1 MKTRITIIGF
11 LTILSLA
18 ACKKGGNADA
28 KVADY
33 KKQITE
39 KKEALTA
46 LKSEIAVLED
56 SLAKYK
62 VEAEELALVSV
73 TPVKKSGFTHYL
85 DIQAKVESDNNV
97 LASPQMPG
105 KVIKLYVKEGD
116 RVSKGQVI
124 ALLDVDV
131 AQKGIEEIK
140 NQYELAK
147 TVYEK
152 QKGLW
157 EQKIGTE
164 IQYLQAKNNKEALEK
179 RIETMNSQVDMA
191 KVKAPIAG
199 TVEETFVKEGEMAV
213 GGPVARIVGSSDFK
227 VIADVAESYTSS
239 INQGD
244 AISIEFP
251 DLKKSVNQ
259 RITKVGEVINPMSRT
274 FTVESRIA
282 NIAGLKP
289 NMIAKVRLQDY
300 ANRNSIVVP
309 VNVVQNDN
317 GGQFVYVEK
326 GGVAVKKPVKV
337 GMSYGDSVEVLDG
350 LVAGDRLITIGYLEL
365 VTNQRV
371 TVK

>member
-1 MKTRITIIGF
+1 MKTTNTIIAF
-11 LTILSLA
+11 LVILTVA
-18 ACKKGGNADA
+18 ACKKGTNPEA
-28 KVADY
+28 KAAEY
-33 KKQITE
+33 KEKITA
-39 KKEALTA
+39 KKGELTK
-46 LKSEIAVLED
+46 LKEEIAVLED

-62 VEAEELALVSV
+62 VEAEELAMVSV
-73 TPVKKSGFTHYL
+73 TPLKKLGFVHYL
-85 DIQAKVESDNNV
+85 DIQARVESESNV

-105 KVIKLYVKEGD
+105 KVLKLYVKEGD
-116 RVSKGQVI
+116 KVAKGQVLAI
-124 ALLDVDV
+124 LDVE
-131 AQKGIEEIK
+131 ATQKGIEEVK

-179 RIETMNSQVDMA
+179 RIETMNAQVDMA
-191 KVKAPIAG
+191 RVKSPIAG

-213 GGPVARIVGSSDFK
+213 GGPVARIVAGSEFK
-227 VIADVAESYTSS
+227 VVADVAESYTSS

-251 DLKKSVNQ
+251 DLKKSISQ
-259 RITKVGEVINPMSRT
+259 RITKVGEIINPMSRT
-274 FTVESRIA
+274 FAVESKIA
-282 NIAGLKP
+282 SISGLKP

-300 ANRNSIVVP
+300 SNRNSIVVP

-337 GMSYGDSVEVLDG
+337 GMSYGDDVEILEG
-350 LVAGDRLITIGYLEL
+350 LVEGDRLITVGYLEL
-365 VTNQRV
+365 VTNQKV